1 MAFNDFPSGTL
12 GKNQKYQRIHYWLLK
27 MFVTNRDKTFK
38 RRLNIL
44 KSRTIYVYMY
54 LVNNSEKCIFE
65 NYICD

>member
-1 MAFNDFPSGTL
+1 MAFNDFPLGTL
-12 GKNQKYQRIHYWLLK
+12 RKNQKYQRIHYWLLK